1 MLNLILNVSSPPTE
15 INPELREASPWLNDV
30 VAASNGMMNSG
41 IDPGLAL
48 ATIAAVPIILKVLNM
63 INQFT
68 AAAIEDWKE
77 ANAIRRERERLA
89 LEVET
94 ERTRRALASPAPLPP
109 PAPVASVVASP
120 VRPVHPVGQR
130 PRRDV

>member
-1 MLNLILNVSSPPTE
+1 MLNLILLSASSPSTD

-30 VAASNGMMNSG
+30 VTASNGMMNSG

-94 ERTRRALASPAPLPP
+94 ERTRRTLASPNPLPP
-109 PAPVASVVASP
+109 PPPSVTAPIVQP
-120 VRPVHPVGQR
+120 RPSLTHPLG
-130 PRRDV
+130 RRV

>member
-1 MLNLILNVSSPPTE
+1 MLNLILLSASNPSTD

-30 VAASNGMMNSG
+30 VTASNGMMNSG

-94 ERTRRALASPAPLPP
+94 ERTRRALASPQPLPP
-109 PAPVASVVASP
+109 PAPVLAPTAPAMPGRVA
-120 VRPVHPVGQR
+120 HPLG
-130 PRRDV
+130 RRV